1 MNTIPSVYKSMFCL
15 GLGYDTLE
23 RHQFRRKKLM
33 KRKRHK
39 TTYTK
44 MEAKKIKEGSYRSN
58 TGFDGEQFKSIKW
71 SQTSISLWCSIYLV
85 WPLLELHQYF
95 WINLK

>member
-33 KRKRHK
+33 KRNTIKQHIQK
-39 TTYTK
+39 WK
-44 MEAKKIKEGSYRSN
+44 PKKIKEGSYRSN

>member
-15 GLGYDTLE
+15 GLGYDTPE

-44 MEAKKIKEGSYRSN
+44 MEAKKNQGR
-58 TGFDGEQFKSIKW
+58 
-71 SQTSISLWCSIYLV
+71 
-85 WPLLELHQYF
+85 EL
-95 WINLK
+95 

>member
-1 MNTIPSVYKSMFCL
+1 MSWTCVFYFAIKYMNTIPSVYKSMFCL
-15 GLGYDTLE
+15 GLGYDTPE

-44 MEAKKIKEGSYRSN
+44 MEAKKNQGR
-58 TGFDGEQFKSIKW
+58 
-71 SQTSISLWCSIYLV
+71 
-85 WPLLELHQYF
+85 EL
-95 WINLK
+95 